1 MKQLL
6 LLLALI
12 LIVSCQ
18 DKSSQE
24 NGFMISGTL
33 NGDYSDYVYLTY
45 VNPDGSGSKIVDSS
59 LVVDGRFNFEG
70 KVPHAIQGWINAR
83 PSSNVD
89 WIYIEN
95 SIISIETSYAQQE
108 QGGEIY
114 RQILIDTVIGSKSY
128 DIKTKYE
135 AFVAEHKNDENYITL
150 KRERIKELVANHP
163 DHPFTG
169 TKLSSVIMFTND
181 FSYEEA
187 LALFEAID
195 TTTQDKFDLKIM
207 KDGLERANK
216 FRIGNSILDVALP
229 NIDDVIISTE
239 AYRGKY
245 TLVDFWASWCAP
257 CRKKHP
263 SYQDLYKKNADH
275 LEVFSISLDET
286 ETPWIKAMEEDQM
299 NWTNV
304 IDLEAFDG
312 KTAKDYYIIGIPYSY
327 LVDPDGIIV
336 GSNLEA
342 DEIQKILDN
351 ETQGS

>member
-1 MKQLL
+1 MKHILFL
-6 LLLALI
+6 FALI

-18 DKSSQE
+18 NQTSQDD
-24 NGFMISGTL
+24 GFKISGTL
-33 NGDYSDYVYLTY
+33 NGDYTDYVYLTY
-45 VNPDGSGSKIVDSS
+45 VNPDGSGDKVVDSS
-59 LVVDGRFNFEG
+59 LVVDGQFNFEG

-83 PSSNVD
+83 PSSTVD

-95 SIISIETSYAQQE
+95 SVISIETTYAQQE
-108 QGGEIY
+108 QAGEIY
-114 RQILIDTVIGSKSY
+114 RQIQIDTVVGSESY
-128 DIKTKYE
+128 NIKTNYE
-135 AFVAEHKNDENYITL
+135 AFVEAHKNDENYTEL
-150 KRERIKELVANHP
+150 KRERIKALVLRHP

-181 FSYEEA
+181 FSYEES
-187 LALFEAID
+187 LELFEAID

-216 FRIGNSILDVALP
+216 FRVGNAILDVALP
-229 NIDDVIISTE
+229 NVDDVVISTE

-263 SYQDLYKKNADH
+263 SYKDLYKKNAAQ
-275 LEVFSISLDET
+275 LEVFSISLDEA
-286 ETPWIKAMEEDQM
+286 EAPWIKAMEEDQM
-299 NWTNV
+299 DWTNV
-304 IDLEAFDG
+304 IDLTAFDG
-312 KTAKDYYIIGIPYSY
+312 QTAKDYYIIGIPYSY

-342 DEIQKILDN
+342 DEIQMVLDKA
-351 ETQGS
+351 TQSL